1 MVDLITALGLAITIE
16 GIAYAL
22 FPDAM
27 KKMMA
32 QVLTLPSANIRA
44 AGLAAAAHLRHRPK
58 STSPRPS
65 QHTRPPVWT
74 E

>member
-22 FPDAM
+22 FPDGM

-32 QVLTLPSANIRA
+32 RVLTLPSANIRA
-44 AGLAAAAHLRHRPK
+44 AGLAAAAAGIFILWLVRG
-58 STSPRPS
+58 
-65 QHTRPPVWT
+65 
-74 E
+74 

>member
-22 FPDAM
+22 FPDGM

-32 QVLTLPSANIRA
+32 RVLTLPSANIRA
-44 AGLAAAAHLRHRPK
+44 AGLAAAAAGMFILWLVRG
-58 STSPRPS
+58 
-65 QHTRPPVWT
+65 
-74 E
+74 

>member
-22 FPDAM
+22 FPDGM

-32 QVLTLPSANIRA
+32 QVMTLPSANIRV
-44 AGLAAAAHLRHRPK
+44 AGLAAAAAGIFTLWLVRG
-58 STSPRPS
+58 
-65 QHTRPPVWT
+65 
-74 E
+74 

>member
-16 GIAYAL
+16 VIAYAL

-44 AGLAAAAHLRHRPK
+44 AGLAAAAAGIFILWLVRG
-58 STSPRPS
+58 
-65 QHTRPPVWT
+65 
-74 E
+74 